1 MSSCFDLIFNIIFS
15 VITYYTDCIIN
26 SYKIHD
32 FFTNL
37 YNNMTALGGHI
48 GRSEVKVKVK
58 YLGTRTRP
66 NILLLLTLAG
76 PSPKLNLLEL
86 VLVSIITHNLKT
98 IS

>member
-1 MSSCFDLIFNIIFS
+1 
-15 VITYYTDCIIN
+15 
-26 SYKIHD
+26 
-32 FFTNL
+32 
-37 YNNMTALGGHI
+37 MTALGGHI

-58 YLGTRTRP
+58 YLGTRKRP

>member
-37 YNNMTALGGHI
+37 YNNMTTLGGHI

-58 YLGTRTRP
+58 YLGTRKRP